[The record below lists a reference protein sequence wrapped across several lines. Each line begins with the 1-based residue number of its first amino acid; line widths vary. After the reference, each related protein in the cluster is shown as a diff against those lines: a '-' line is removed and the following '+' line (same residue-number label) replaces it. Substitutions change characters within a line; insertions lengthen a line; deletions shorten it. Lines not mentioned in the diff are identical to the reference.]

1 MTNLDRVLKS
11 KDRNLPTKV
20 CVVKAMIFFSSS
32 HVWMWELDCKEN
44 RALKNWCFSTMV
56 LEKTFESPLDCK
68 EIQPVHPKRNQPW
81 IFSRRIDA
89 EVKTLILWPPVAK
102 SWLIRK
108 DPDAEKG
115 WRQEGK
121 RTTEDRWLDGIT
133 DSMGM
138 SFCELQ
144 EMVKDKEAW
153 CTAVHGV
160 AKSQTL
166 LSDWTAKYLIIFA
179 HYFSLYFFLLCYKM
193 K

>member
-1 MTNLDRVLKS
+1 
-11 KDRNLPTKV
+11 
-20 CVVKAMIFFSSS
+20 
-32 HVWMWELDCKEN
+32 MWELDYKEN

-56 LEKTFESPLDCK
+56 LEKTLESPLDCK

-81 IFSRRIDA
+81 IFNRRVDA

-138 SFCELQ
+138 SFCKLQ
-144 EMVKDKEAW
+144 EMVKDKQAW
-153 CTAVHGV
+153 CTAVYGV
-160 AKSQTL
+160 TKSQTL
-166 LSDWTAKYLIIFA
+166 LSDWTAKYLTKFA